1 MAKLLNSVAP
11 VAETAETLVR
21 FSVGAAEI
29 LAADTARRAGE
40 DEAVAFRSFYETVVV
55 AHALPLGALLP
66 RGKDEARRSNE
77 EQAAYDFGVKMFY
90 TYLFGADIAAQLADR
105 NVKADTVL
113 GLSAFI
119 NRKGRAYKDQAKR
132 AVAQSFGGTPW
143 KEFVGRLFDL
153 AADDEKAAKVA
164 AGLMTEAEAEAG
176 EKRGKPSTK
185 TEMERVL
192 AKVGEVIKLLNRD
205 AEKRDNS
212 IDLEVSKKF
221 AAYLTDGLNVYGI
234 K

>member
-1 MAKLLNSVAP
+1 MAKLLNSTAP
-11 VAETAETLVR
+11 AADVLVR

-29 LAADTARRAGE
+29 LAADAARGAGE
-40 DEAVAFRSFYETVVV
+40 NEAVAFRSFYETVVV
-55 AHALPLGALLP
+55 AHALPLDALLP
-66 RGKDEARRSNE
+66 RGKDEDRRSNE

-90 TYLFGADIAAQLADR
+90 SYMFGADIAAQMADR

-119 NRKGRAYKDQAKR
+119 SKATGKPYKDQAKR

-143 KEFVGRLFDL
+143 KLFVGRLFDL
-153 AADDEKAAKVA
+153 AADDEKTAKIA

-176 EKRGKPSTK
+176 EKRGKPSTS
-185 TEMERVL
+185 TEMQRVL
-192 AKVGEVIKLLNRD
+192 NKIGEVIKLLRRD
-205 AEKRDNS
+205 AEKRDGS
-212 IDLEVSKKF
+212 IDLDVSQKL
-221 AAYLTDGLNVYGI
+221 AAYLADGLNVYGI